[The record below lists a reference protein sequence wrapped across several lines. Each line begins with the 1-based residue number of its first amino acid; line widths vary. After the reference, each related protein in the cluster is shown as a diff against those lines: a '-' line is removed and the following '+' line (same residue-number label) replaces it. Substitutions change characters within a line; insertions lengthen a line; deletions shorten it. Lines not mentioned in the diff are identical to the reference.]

1 MSVKAW
7 YRTLDGEVWFAAT
20 MMLEFAMRNGDVLRL
35 KPENFVERGE
45 MRYLNYVPH
54 KTELTSGRR
63 VFWPIHDDIWAKIKD
78 LGGVAAFDL
87 TDDVFSSINKA
98 MRSMGF
104 SGSKGAYEL
113 RKICIDHIYQKYGVV
128 GATSAMETTTD
139 LFWLTLAQS
148 LFKNFKRTFSPLLE
162 IGLLTAGDSD
172 TVNTTKVT
180 SITYINGVWKV
191 NGNKVTP
198 GTTYKGIAIIE
209 KSLIDEWVLGTAKLE
224 TINFEVL
231 PTTVYDGTQDIIW
244 GVTETVASG
253 TTIGNGYD
261 TADLEYFC
269 MGERGDQYRKQ
280 MWPNN
285 IDTKYFVNPEGTY
298 YYLDITYAYAGDCED
313 NQNSKKVMTIVSPTK
328 GTITSLI
335 TALGISV
342 DKTTNFGE

>member
-1 MSVKAW
+1 MAVFSTDQNRQFYYAGA
-7 YRTLDGEVWFAAT
+7 YQASTLT
-20 MMLEFAMRNGDVLRL
+20 NPGDVKVVKDKDNNLHIQQLGKGGIVKTDVIDVTKIIGAKASAPADMQKKL
-35 KPENFVERGE
+35 KQVNLTLSAECNGGKPIAGEDYLVRINFHQLYG
-45 MRYLNYVPH
+45 
-54 KTELTSGRR
+54 
-63 VFWPIHDDIWAKIKD
+63 
-78 LGGVAAFDL
+78 
-87 TDDVFSSINKA
+87 
-98 MRSMGF
+98 MGD
-104 SGSKGAYEL
+104 E
-113 RKICIDHIYQKYGVV
+113 DIYQKYGVV

-231 PTTVYDGTQDIIW
+231 PTTVYDGTQDIVW
-244 GVTETVASG
+244 GVTEKVISG
-253 TTIGNGYD
+253 SSIGNGYD

-269 MGERGDQYRKQ
+269 MGERGDQYRNK

-285 IDTKYFVNPEGTY
+285 INTKYFVNPEGTY
-298 YYLDITYAYAGDCED
+298 YYLDITYAYTGDCED
-313 NQNSKKVMTIVSPTK
+313 TQNSKKVMTIVSPTK